1 MPRRRLCEGGSYATP
16 QMGDETTRKITF
28 SNDWK
33 TRSKIFQ
40 RLEKSAR
47 NFPTIGK
54 VARARERSEM
64 ELVADTHVHIYPV
77 HDAAGLIRS
86 CADRL
91 RGQAQS
97 PDAVCALFLT
107 EGKGFHFFDRLRD
120 GSHGLPDAF
129 RVAPAAEPEAV
140 RVTWGDQASAWIFA
154 GRQIVTAERLE
165 ILALTSLDGIPDGA
179 PTGRTV
185 EGVHESGAIPVLSW
199 APGKWFFQRGDV
211 VRDVIEGHA
220 PGHLLIG
227 DTALRPTL
235 WPEPSLM
242 KTARCKGLAVLAGS
256 DPLPFA
262 GDETQAGGYGVRG
275 DLDFDKNKPVS
286 SVRKWLTD
294 PNAYIER
301 MGKRNGPVEML
312 ARMMNHRKSK
322 KDEVDERRT

>member
-1 MPRRRLCEGGSYATP
+1 M
-16 QMGDETTRKITF
+16 
-28 SNDWK
+28 
-33 TRSKIFQ
+33 
-40 RLEKSAR
+40 
-47 NFPTIGK
+47 IGK
-54 VARARERSEM
+54 GARTQVRSEM

-77 HDAAGLIRS
+77 HDAAGLIRA

-107 EGKGFHFFDRLRD
+107 EGQGFHFFDRLRD

-129 RVAPAAEPEAV
+129 RVDPADEPEAV
-140 RVTWGDQASAWIFA
+140 RVTGDDGNRVWIFS

-165 ILALTSLDGIPDGA
+165 VLALTSFDGIPDGA

-220 PGHLLIG
+220 PGRLLIG
-227 DTALRPTL
+227 DTALRPTI

-242 KTARCKGLAVLAGS
+242 KVARRKGIAVLAGS

-275 DLDFDKNKPVS
+275 ALDFDENKPVS
-286 SVRKWLTD
+286 SVRAWLTD
-294 PNAYIER
+294 PNAHIER
-301 MGKRNGPVEML
+301 IGKRNGPVEML
-312 ARMMNHRKSK
+312 ARMMKHRKSK
-322 KDEVDERRT
+322 NL